1 MPNTKN
7 SQVFSL
13 PTNEPE
19 IMYLIILFVF
29 TATLNLSPNNSFYYN
44 YEESTKWNTTGNLG
58 ILFSTISYP
67 GQLRFFFLVILF
79 PEDPQFERTAYR
91 I

>member
-1 MPNTKN
+1 MEILMNSKH

-29 TATLNLSPNNSFYYN
+29 TATLNLSPNNSFSYN
-44 YEESTKWNTTGNLG
+44 YEESPNGTLQE
-58 ILFSTISYP
+58 I
-67 GQLRFFFLVILF
+67 
-79 PEDPQFERTAYR
+79 
-91 I
+91 